1 MNFDLPLHGQA
12 VERERERARLN
23 RWFLFTVIA
32 VLLGIACDTLLW
44 LYGIRGI
51 TKFIL
56 AIVGGC
62 VASFVILSGVRASN
76 RLWGGAIR
84 GLLEPGGRGRD
95 AAVFSQAESL
105 ASRGDF
111 EAASRAFEAI
121 RAKNGD
127 TAALLRAEAVMH
139 MRRGG
144 DPARAREL
152 LLRLRQALDASRADE
167 LFATHR
173 LLDLYLGV
181 LADPGRAMVEL
192 QRMAD
197 RFPDTPDGQGALA
210 ELKRRRDHLAQD
222 QTQT

>member
-1 MNFDLPLHGQA
+1 MTLDPALHAQA
-12 VERERERARLN
+12 VERERKRTRLN
-23 RWFLFTVIA
+23 GVVVAGLVLVLITVFCY
-32 VLLGIACDTLLW
+32 VLLSIAGVAGNTRLAQSMIGGCI
-44 LYGIRGI
+44 GSIV
-51 TKFIL
+51 IL
-56 AIVGGC
+56 AG
-62 VASFVILSGVRASN
+62 ILSTGRMSARVM
-76 RLWGGAIR
+76 R

-95 AAVFSQAESL
+95 AAVFSHAEAL

-111 EAASRAFEAI
+111 EAASKAFNDVRAAHGE
-121 RAKNGD
+121 
-127 TAALLRAEAVMH
+127 TARLIRAEAEMH
-139 MRRGG
+139 MRAGG
-144 DPARAREL
+144 DPSRAREL
-152 LLRLRQALDASRADE
+152 LLRLRQAADSSRADE

-192 QRMAD
+192 RRLAD